1 MEFLIGLGILAGAIW
16 FAFGA
21 RAARAVVGAVL
32 VIGAMAFA
40 YIMYRIVS
48 GTI

>member
-1 MEFLIGLGILAGAIW
+1 MLIVLAILAGAIW

-21 RAARAVVGAVL
+21 RAARAIVGAVL

-40 YIMYRIVS
+40 YIMFLIVTGRI
-48 GTI
+48 